1 MTLLEN
7 LETEERS
14 YRLTTKEG
22 WIERV
27 QLPERVQP
35 SRLTVGQRQAL
46 RQVDQRRYDAARKV
60 HHANLGPFS
69 TPQIKATLSELVDIV
84 DANRQDGDKLKSSA
98 VIDSLPGVG
107 KTTLITIFAT
117 NFHRL
122 EIELHGERTSKGHE
136 RIPVAYISLTGNT
149 TMRTLNSML
158 CTFYGHPGAQSGN
171 AQILAD
177 RATSCVREC
186 ETRVIVI
193 DDVHFLDMHRRNG
206 REVANHFKW
215 LATQFP
221 VTFIFV
227 GVGLEQRQLLSE
239 GLTLSDVGLSQTARR
254 WTRLELNPF
263 RLETNND
270 RRTWRSLLLGIERE
284 LCLANAWEGML
295 ADDLSEYLFV
305 RSTGYFV
312 SLMSLISRGSL
323 RAMRT
328 GEEKLTKEL
337 LDEIEN
343 DAASEAAR
351 QKVEDAFKLGGLKS
365 LAPPKTKA

>member
-186 ETRVIVI
+186 
-193 DDVHFLDMHRRNG
+193 
-206 REVANHFKW
+206 
-215 LATQFP
+215 
-221 VTFIFV
+221 
-227 GVGLEQRQLLSE
+227 
-239 GLTLSDVGLSQTARR
+239 
-254 WTRLELNPF
+254 
-263 RLETNND
+263 
-270 RRTWRSLLLGIERE
+270 
-284 LCLANAWEGML
+284 
-295 ADDLSEYLFV
+295 
-305 RSTGYFV
+305 
-312 SLMSLISRGSL
+312 
-323 RAMRT
+323 
-328 GEEKLTKEL
+328 
-337 LDEIEN
+337 
-343 DAASEAAR
+343 
-351 QKVEDAFKLGGLKS
+351 
-365 LAPPKTKA
+365 

>member
-1 MTLLEN
+1 MPEELEV
-7 LETEERS
+7 EERS
-14 YRLTTKEG
+14 YCLTTKEA
-22 WIERV
+22 WIDRV
-27 QLPERVQP
+27 QLPERVKPPQ
-35 SRLTVGQRQAL
+35 LTSGERSSL
-46 RQVDQRRYDAARKV
+46 KSFEQRRYDAARKV

-69 TPQIKATLSELVDIV
+69 TPQMQKITSELDEIV

-98 VIDSLPGVG
+98 VIDALPGVG
-107 KTTLITIFAT
+107 KTTLVTRFAT
-117 NFHRL
+117 TFHRQ

-136 RIPVAYISLTGNT
+136 RIPVAYISLTANT

-193 DDVHFLDMHRRNG
+193 DDVHFLDMNRRSD

-254 WTRLELNPF
+254 WTRLEMNPF
-263 RLETNND
+263 ELKTNEG
-270 RRTWRSLLLGIERE
+270 RRTWRGLLLGIEKD

-295 ADDLSEYLFV
+295 ANDLSDYLFA

-323 RAMRT
+323 RAIRT

-337 LDEIEN
+337 LDGIRN
-343 DAASEAAR
+343 DAASQAAR
-351 QKVEDAFKLGGLKS
+351 PKVEEAFKRGGIKS
-365 LAPPKTKA
+365 IVPVRAEE